1 VRAFSAVVVLIAVL
15 FAAGCGG
22 GGGGGGGSSSAAPS
36 SGEAAKPAN
45 AVVADASKAASDAS
59 SFHMTGQIHSSGKLI
74 GVDLSLVRG
83 KGATGTLTVGGAK
96 VDLVLIG
103 NDGYM
108 RASSDFW
115 KQYAGQ
121 AGGSGFVQLLADKWI
136 KFPGKSA
143 QLGSLT
149 GPLSAKSLFKSLT
162 TSHGKLENQGE
173 TTYNGQRVVAI
184 HDTTKNA
191 TLYVAASGTPYPVRL
206 VKTSEPNAG
215 TVAFDH
221 WNEPPTL
228 TPPKGALDFSHLGSG

>member
-1 VRAFSAVVVLIAVL
+1 MRAFSTCAVLVAVL

-22 GGGGGGGSSSAAPS
+22 SGGGGGGSSSAGPP

-45 AVVADASKAASDAS
+45 AVVADASKAASGAS
-59 SFHMTGQIHSSGKLI
+59 AFHMSGQINSSGKLI
-74 GVDLSLVRG
+74 GVDLSVVRG

-108 RASSDFW
+108 RASSAFW
-115 KQYAGQ
+115 KQYASQ
-121 AGGSGFVQLLADKWI
+121 AGGFTDLFADKWI

-162 TSHGKLENQGE
+162 TSHGKLVNQGE
-173 TTYNGQRVVAI
+173 KTYNGQSVVAI
-184 HDTTKNA
+184 HDVTKNA
-191 TLYVAASGTPYPVRL
+191 TLYVADTGAPYPVGL
-206 VKTSEPNAG
+206 VKTAEPNAG
-215 TVAFDH
+215 KVAFDH
-221 WNEPPTL
+221 WNEPATL
-228 TPPKGALDFSHLGSG
+228 TAPKGALDFSHLGSG

>member
-1 VRAFSAVVVLIAVL
+1 MRGLSTCVVLAAVL

-22 GGGGGGGSSSAAPS
+22 GGGGGGDGTSSTQA

-45 AVVADASKAASDAS
+45 QVVADASKAASDAS
-59 SFHMTGQIHSSGKLI
+59 SFHMSGQIHSSGKLI

-83 KGATGTLTVGGAK
+83 KGVTGTVTVGGAK

-108 RASSDFW
+108 RASSTFW
-115 KQYAGQ
+115 KQYGSQ
-121 AGGSGFVQLLADKWI
+121 AGGLTQMLADKWI

-149 GPLSAKSLFKSLT
+149 GPLNAKSLFKSLT
-162 TSHGKLENQGE
+162 SSHGKLENQGE
-173 TTYNGQRVVAI
+173 TTYNGQSVVAI
-184 HDTTKNA
+184 HDITKHS
-191 TLYVAASGTPYPVRL
+191 TLYVAATGTPYPIGL
-206 VKTSEPNAG
+206 VKSVGSDAG

-228 TPPKGALDFSHLGSG
+228 TAPKGALDFSQLGGSG